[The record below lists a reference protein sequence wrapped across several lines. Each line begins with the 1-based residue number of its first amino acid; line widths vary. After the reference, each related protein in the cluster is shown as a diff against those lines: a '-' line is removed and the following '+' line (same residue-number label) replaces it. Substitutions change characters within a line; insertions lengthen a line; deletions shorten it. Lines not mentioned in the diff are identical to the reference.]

1 MLSTKLIQLIED
13 HWRGI
18 STSFVQALRSDAALR
33 HISTLPESELRDRG
47 RTLLRNLGHW
57 LTASKLD
64 RDMIREQYEG
74 IGRMRFAEHVP
85 LAECVRALQLFKRK
99 TIEFMRD
106 HAFAQSSVDI
116 YGEEEL
122 EHRLNEFFDDLIYHE
137 VVGYEAAMRKVAAMS
152 A

>member
-1 MLSTKLIQLIED
+1 MFSTKLIQLIED

-18 STSFVQALRSDAALR
+18 STSFVQDLRSDGALR
-33 HISTLPESELRDRG
+33 HISTLPESELRESGRNLL
-47 RTLLRNLGHW
+47 RTLGDW

-74 IGRMRFAEHVP
+74 IGRMRFAENVP
-85 LAECVRALQLFKRK
+85 LAECVRALHLFKRK
-99 TIEFMRD
+99 TIEFVRD
-106 HAFAQSSVDI
+106 HTFAQSSVDV

-122 EHRLNEFFDDLIYHE
+122 EHSLNEFFDDLIYHE
-137 VVGYEAAMRKVAAMS
+137 VLGYEAAMRKLAATG